1 MKLSHAR
8 GRRGGI
14 RLSATLQAG
23 VLVAA
28 ALAVSGGPARA
39 AATPIAPYLMAGRD
53 REVSLARSAAPPSIA
68 GHATVLVLERKGYVT
83 AVKGTNG
90 FVCLVERSWAHN
102 FTAKRAKFWDPK
114 FRAPFCLNAAAA
126 DSVLPPYL
134 MRTRWALAGAS
145 RKEIGG
151 REKAAWAAGRLEA
164 PAPGAICY
172 MMSRQGNL
180 GHGPWRPHVMFYVA
194 HGRASS
200 WGANQQGVP
209 IFAGPGDHTVVF
221 LVLVPFWSDGTPAPS
236 GQ

>member
-1 MKLSHAR
+1 MKRLQAQ
-8 GRRGGI
+8 RRVGPI

-23 VLVAA
+23 IFAIAA
-28 ALAVSGGPARA
+28 FTPSSGPARA
-39 AATPIAPYLMAGRD
+39 AATPIKPYLMASQD
-53 REVSLARSAAPPSIA
+53 REVALARSAAPPSIA

-83 AVKGTNG
+83 AVKGANG
-90 FVCLVERSWAHN
+90 FDCLVQRSWAHN
-102 FTAKRAKFWDPK
+102 FTAKRAKFWDPE

-126 DSVLPPYL
+126 ASVLPPYL
-134 MRTRWALAGAS
+134 LRTRWALAGAS

-151 REKAAWAAGRLEA
+151 REQAAWAAGRLQA

-180 GHGPWRPHVMFYVA
+180 GHGPWRPHVMFYAA

-209 IFAGPGDHTVVF
+209 IFAGPGDHTLVYF
-221 LVLVPFWSDGTPAPS
+221 VLVPFWSDGTPAPA